1 MQREAGVRPLKIAIL
16 AMGGEGG
23 GVLADWIVQ
32 TAERQGFH
40 AQSTSV
46 PGVAQRTGAT
56 IYYVEILPFVR
67 GTVGAP
73 IFALMPTPGD
83 VDVVIASELMEAARA
98 VQRGLVTPDRTLLI
112 ASSHRV
118 YALQEKMAMGD
129 GRMDAEAFRAQ
140 CERASRRLV
149 LRDFAAVAEKAGS
162 VVSASLFG
170 ALAAAGLPGLPRE
183 SCEESIREGGV
194 GVATSLKAFA
204 AGFSAGTE
212 AQPLEAEAAAAAAAR
227 VDPRLADL
235 AERIRREYPPSVHA
249 MLQAGI
255 AKTSDYQSTDH
266 ARLYLDKMDEV
277 HRLDAARG
285 DGSFRLTNEVA
296 RHLALWMT
304 FEDLPRVAELKI
316 RKSRFERV
324 RQEIGAAPDQIVRIN
339 EYFHPRL
346 EEIADTLPPA
356 LGSFV
361 AGSKVVRSLLG
372 PLTRNG
378 RVVRSSSLAGFLL
391 LYGVSRFR
399 AVRKYSL
406 RYRHEMS
413 EMAEWLG
420 RIEDAAGH
428 DYGLACEIAE
438 CQRLIKGY
446 SDTHARGMRNFK
458 AIMSVLPRLAAADA
472 ASRVKALREAAL
484 ADEGGVALEAAL
496 KTVAP
501 AASAPESGP
510 LRSPSL
516 VRQGA

>member
-1 MQREAGVRPLKIAIL
+1 MQPEANLRPLKIAVL

-56 IYYVEILPFVR
+56 IYYVEILPVVR
-67 GTVGAP
+67 GTQAVP

-129 GRMDAEAFRAQ
+129 GRMDSSAFRAQ

-149 LRDFAAVAEKAGS
+149 LQDFAVVAEKAGS

-183 SCEESIREGGV
+183 MCEASIRDGGV

-204 AGFSAGTE
+204 AGFSAGTDAKPVDGE
-212 AQPLEAEAAAAAAAR
+212 AKSVGSMRA
-227 VDPRLADL
+227 DPRLEDL
-235 AERIRREYPPSVHA
+235 ARRVERDYPSSAYPT
-249 MLQAGI
+249 LRAGI
-255 AKTSDYQSTDH
+255 AKTSDYQSRDY
-266 ARLYLDKMDEV
+266 AKLYLDKMDEV

-285 DGSFRLTNEVA
+285 DGSFKLTNEVA
-296 RHLALWMT
+296 RHLALWMS

-324 RQEIGAAPDQIVRIN
+324 RQEIGAAPGQIVQIN
-339 EYFHPRL
+339 EYFHPRV

-356 LGSFV
+356 LGRFV
-361 AGSKVVRSLLG
+361 LRSRFMRLLLG
-372 PLTRNG
+372 PLTKNG
-378 RVVRSSSLAGFLL
+378 RVVRSSSLVGFLA
-391 LYGVSRFR
+391 LYGVSRFK

-406 RYRHEMS
+406 RYQHEMS
-413 EMAEWLG
+413 EMSDWLA
-420 RIEDAAGH
+420 RIEGAASQ
-428 DYGLACEIAE
+428 DYDLACEIAQ

-458 AIMSVLPRLAAADA
+458 AIMSVVGRLPALDA
-472 ASRVKALREAAL
+472 AFKVKELREAAL
-484 ADEGGVALEAAL
+484 ADEGGASLEAKMRSMVPGAAQ
-496 KTVAP
+496 VDQIP
-501 AASAPESGP
+501 ARARA
-510 LRSPSL
+510 
-516 VRQGA
+516 

>member
-1 MQREAGVRPLKIAIL
+1 MQREASVRPLKIAVL

-56 IYYVEILPFVR
+56 IYYVEILPVTR
-67 GTVGAP
+67 GTVEAP

-129 GRMDAEAFRAQ
+129 GRMDANAFRAQ
-140 CERASRRLV
+140 CEKASRRLV
-149 LRDFAAVAEKAGS
+149 LQDFAAVAEKAGS
-162 VVSASLFG
+162 VISASLFG
-170 ALAAAGLPGLPRE
+170 AMAAAGLPGLPRE
-183 SCEESIREGGV
+183 MCEEAIREGGV

-212 AQPLEAEAAAAAAAR
+212 ARPEGSEARVGAAAPI
-227 VDPRLADL
+227 DPRLSDL
-235 AERIRREYPPSVHA
+235 AQRIRRDYPPSTHA
-249 MLQAGI
+249 MLHAGI
-255 AKTSDYQSTDH
+255 AKTSDYQSRGY
-266 ARLYLDKMDEV
+266 AELYLDKVDEV
-277 HRLDAARG
+277 HRLDKARG

-296 RHLALWMT
+296 RHLALWMS

-316 RKSRFERV
+316 RQSRFERV
-324 RQEIGAAPDQIVRIN
+324 RREIGAAPGEIVRIN
-339 EYFHPRL
+339 EYFHPRI
-346 EEIADTLPPA
+346 EEIADTLPTA

-361 AGSKVVRSLLG
+361 ARSRLVGSLLG

-378 RVVRSSSLAGFLL
+378 RVVRSSSLAGFLV
-391 LYGVSRFR
+391 LYGVSRFK
-399 AVRKYSL
+399 AIRKYSL

-413 EMAEWLG
+413 EISDWLG
-420 RIEDAAGH
+420 RIGSAAGQ
-428 DYGLACEIAE
+428 DYVLACEIAE

-458 AIMSVLPRLAAADA
+458 AIMSVLGQLPAAEA
-472 ASRVKALREAAL
+472 ASKVKALREAAL
-484 ADEGGVALEAAL
+484 ADEGGAALEAEM
-496 KTVAP
+496 KTLAP
-501 AASAPESGP
+501 AASSPEIGQV
-510 LRSPSL
+510 RAHSL
-516 VRQGA
+516 A

>member
-1 MQREAGVRPLKIAIL
+1 MRHEAHMRPLKIAIL

-56 IYYVEILPFVR
+56 IYYVEILPVTR
-67 GTVGAP
+67 GTGEQP
-73 IFALMPTPGD
+73 ILALMPTPGD

-129 GRMDAEAFRAQ
+129 GRMDSNAFRTQ
-140 CERASRRLV
+140 CDRASRELV
-149 LRDFAAVAEKAGS
+149 LRDFAAIAEKAGS

-183 SCEESIREGGV
+183 RCEDAIREGGV

-204 AGFSAGTE
+204 AGFSAATDGRSGDGATD
-212 AQPLEAEAAAAAAAR
+212 AAR
-227 VDPRLADL
+227 STAIDARLVDL
-235 AERIRREYPPSVHA
+235 AERIRRDYPTSTHG
-249 MLQAGI
+249 MLQAGVT
-255 AKTSDYQSTDH
+255 KTSDYQSRRY
-266 ARLYLDKMDEV
+266 AELYLDKMDAL
-277 HRLDAARG
+277 HRLDEARG

-316 RKSRFERV
+316 RRSRFERV

-339 EYFHPRL
+339 EYFHPRI
-346 EEIADTLPPA
+346 EEIADTLPSA
-356 LGSFV
+356 LGRFV
-361 AGSKVVRSLLG
+361 SRSRLTRWLLG
-372 PLTRNG
+372 PMTRNG
-378 RVVRSSSLAGFLL
+378 RVVRSSSLVGFLM
-391 LYGVSRFR
+391 LYGVSRFKGMR
-399 AVRKYSL
+399 RYSL
-406 RYRHEMS
+406 RYRHEMIEIS
-413 EMAEWLG
+413 AWLG
-420 RIEDAAGH
+420 RIERAAGQ

-458 AIMSVLPRLAAADA
+458 AIMSVLDRLAPGDA
-472 ASRVKALREAAL
+472 ALKVKALREAAL
-484 ADEGGVALEAAL
+484 ADEGGVALAAMMR
-496 KTVAP
+496 TIATTDVH
-501 AASAPESGP
+501 PEPG
-510 LRSPSL
+510 RGRNHSL
-516 VRQGA
+516 A

>member
-1 MQREAGVRPLKIAIL
+1 MQPEANMRPLKIAVL

-56 IYYVEILPFVR
+56 IYYVEILPVVR
-67 GTVGAP
+67 GTAAAP

-129 GRMDAEAFRAQ
+129 GRVDSNAFRAQ
-140 CERASRRLV
+140 CERASRQLV
-149 LRDFAAVAEKAGS
+149 LQDFAAVAEKAGS
-162 VVSASLFG
+162 VISASLFG
-170 ALAAAGLPGLPRE
+170 ALAAAGLPGLPRDM
-183 SCEESIREGGV
+183 CEEAIREGGV

-204 AGFSAGTE
+204 AGFSAGSDAKPVGGE
-212 AQPLEAEAAAAAAAR
+212 AKSLASAPA
-227 VDPRLADL
+227 DPRLEDL
-235 AERIRREYPPSVHA
+235 AQRIERDYPSSTHA
-249 MLQAGI
+249 TLRAGI
-255 AKTSDYQSTDH
+255 AKTSDYQ
-266 ARLYLDKMDEV
+266 AGAYAQLYLDKMDEV

-296 RHLALWMT
+296 RHLALWMS

-324 RQEIGAAPDQIVRIN
+324 RQEIGAAPGQIVRIN

-356 LGSFV
+356 LGRFV
-361 AGSKVVRSLLG
+361 LRSGFVRSLLG
-372 PLTRNG
+372 PLTKNG
-378 RVVRSSSLAGFLL
+378 RVVRSSSLVGFLA
-391 LYGVSRFR
+391 LYGVSRFKS
-399 AVRKYSL
+399 VRKYSM
-406 RYRHEMS
+406 RYQHEMGEIS
-413 EMAEWLG
+413 GWLA
-420 RIEDAAGH
+420 RIESAASQ
-428 DYGLACEIAE
+428 DYGLACEIAQ

-446 SDTHARGMRNFK
+446 SDTHARGKRNFK
-458 AIMSVLPRLAAADA
+458 AIMSLLDQLPAADA
-472 ASRVKALREAAL
+472 ASRVRALREAAL
-484 ADEGGVALEAAL
+484 ADEGGLALEAAMRSMS
-496 KTVAP
+496 P
-501 AASAPESGP
+501 RPPSPEFDRISV
-510 LRSPSL
+510 RSL
-516 VRQGA
+516 A

>member
-1 MQREAGVRPLKIAIL
+1 MQPEANMRPLKIAVL

-56 IYYVEILPFVR
+56 IYYVEILPVVR
-67 GTVGAP
+67 GTVAAP

-129 GRMDAEAFRAQ
+129 GRMDSNAFRAR
-140 CERASRRLV
+140 CERASRKLV

-162 VVSASLFG
+162 VISASLFG
-170 ALAAAGLPGLPRE
+170 ALAAGGLPGFPRE
-183 SCEESIREGGV
+183 MCEEAIREGGV

-204 AGFSAGTE
+204 AGFSAGSDGKSEDGESNPAGGTR
-212 AQPLEAEAAAAAAAR
+212 A
-227 VDPRLADL
+227 DPRLADL
-235 AERIRREYPPSVHA
+235 AQRIERDFIFSTHA
-249 MLQAGI
+249 MLKAGI
-255 AKTSDYQSTDH
+255 AKTSDYQSKDY
-266 ARLYLDKMDEV
+266 AQLYLDKMDAV
-277 HRLDAARG
+277 RRLDAARG

-296 RHLALWMT
+296 RHLALWMS

-324 RQEIGAAPDQIVRIN
+324 RQEIGAAPGQIVRIN

-356 LGSFV
+356 LGRFV
-361 AGSKVVRSLLG
+361 SRSKLVRSLLG
-372 PLTRNG
+372 PLTKNG
-378 RVVRSSSLAGFLL
+378 RVVRSSSLGGFLL
-391 LYGVSRFR
+391 LYGVSRFK

-406 RYRHEMS
+406 RYHYEMS
-413 EMAEWLG
+413 EMSDWLAQ
-420 RIEDAAGH
+420 IESAASQ
-428 DYGLACEIAE
+428 DYSLACEIAQ
-438 CQRLIKGY
+438 CQGLIKGY

-458 AIMSVLPRLAAADA
+458 AIMSVLQRLPSSHA
-472 ASRVKALREAAL
+472 ASRVKELREAAL
-484 ADEGGVALEAAL
+484 ADEGGAALEAVMRSMGPGAL
-496 KTVAP
+496 SPELGQVR
-501 AASAPESGP
+501 AA
-510 LRSPSL
+510 RSL
-516 VRQGA
+516 A

>member
-1 MQREAGVRPLKIAIL
+1 MRHETHMRPLKIAIL

-56 IYYVEILPFVR
+56 IYYVEILPVIR
-67 GTVGAP
+67 GTGEKP
-73 IFALMPTPGD
+73 ILALMPTPGD

-129 GRMDAEAFRAQ
+129 GRMDSNAFRTQ
-140 CERASRRLV
+140 CDRASRELV
-149 LRDFAAVAEKAGS
+149 LRDFAAIAEKAGS

-170 ALAAAGLPGLPRE
+170 ALAAAGLPGLSRE
-183 SCEESIREGGV
+183 QCEDAIREGGV
-194 GVATSLKAFA
+194 GVVTSLKAFA
-204 AGFSAGTE
+204 AGFSAATDTRSVNGDMG
-212 AQPLEAEAAAAAAAR
+212 AAR
-227 VDPRLADL
+227 SIAIDPRLADL
-235 AERIRREYPPSVHA
+235 AERIRRDYPPSTHGMLHA
-249 MLQAGI
+249 GV
-255 AKTSDYQSTDH
+255 AKTSDYQSRRH
-266 ARLYLDKMDEV
+266 AELYLDKMDEV
-277 HRLDAARG
+277 HRLDKAQG

-339 EYFHPRL
+339 EYFHPRI
-346 EEIADTLPPA
+346 EEIADTLPSA
-356 LGSFV
+356 LGQFV
-361 AGSKVVRSLLG
+361 SRSRLARWVLG
-372 PLTRNG
+372 PMTSNG
-378 RVVRSSSLAGFLL
+378 RVVRSSSLVGFLM
-391 LYGVSRFR
+391 LYGVSRFKG
-399 AVRKYSL
+399 VRRYSL
-406 RYRHEMS
+406 RYRHEMTEIS
-413 EMAEWLG
+413 DWLR
-420 RIEDAAGH
+420 RIERAAGQ

-458 AIMSVLPRLAAADA
+458 TIMSVLDKLP
-472 ASRVKALREAAL
+472 ASDPALKVKALREAAL
-484 ADEGGVALEAAL
+484 KDEGGIALTAMMRTIA
-496 KTVAP
+496 TTDV
-501 AASAPESGP
+501 SAEHGRSQ
-510 LRSPSL
+510 SPSL
-516 VRQGA
+516 A

>member
-1 MQREAGVRPLKIAIL
+1 MQPEAAMRPLKIAIL

-23 GVLADWIVQ
+23 GVLVDWIVQ
-32 TAERQGFH
+32 TAERQGLH

-56 IYYVEILPFVR
+56 IYYVEILPLIR
-67 GTVGAP
+67 GTVETP

-129 GRMDAEAFRAQ
+129 GRMNSNAFRAQ
-140 CERASRRLV
+140 CERASRQLV
-149 LRDFAAVAEKAGS
+149 LQDFAAVAEKAGS
-162 VVSASLFG
+162 VISASLFG
-170 ALAAAGLPGLPRE
+170 ALAAAALPGLPRDM
-183 SCEESIREGGV
+183 CEEAIREGGV
-194 GVATSLKAFA
+194 GVAPSLKAFA
-204 AGFSAGTE
+204 AGFLAGTDARSEDGE
-212 AQPLEAEAAAAAAAR
+212 ARPSGLIR
-227 VDPRLADL
+227 VDPRLACL
-235 AERIRREYPPSVHA
+235 AQRIERNYSPSTHA
-249 MLQAGI
+249 MLHAGI
-255 AKTSDYQSTDH
+255 AKTSDYQSTDY
-266 ARLYLDKMDEV
+266 AKLYLDKMDEV
-277 HRLDAARG
+277 HRLEAARG
-285 DGSFRLTNEVA
+285 DGSFRLTNDVA
-296 RHLALWMT
+296 RHLALWMS

-324 RQEIGAAPDQIVRIN
+324 RQEIGAAPGQVVRIN

-356 LGSFV
+356 LGRFV
-361 AGSKVVRSLLG
+361 LRSRLVNSLLG

-378 RVVRSSSLAGFLL
+378 RVVRSSSLVGFLV
-391 LYGVSRFR
+391 LYGVSRFK

-413 EMAEWLG
+413 EISDWLG
-420 RIEDAAGH
+420 RIASAASH
-428 DYGLACEIAE
+428 DYDLACEIAQ

-458 AIMSVLPRLAAADA
+458 SIMSVIAQLPAVDA
-472 ASRVKALREAAL
+472 ASRLKQLREAAL
-484 ADEGGVALEAAL
+484 ADEGGTALEAVM
-496 KTVAP
+496 KSMAP
-501 AASAPESGP
+501 GDSSRDFGQVQA
-510 LRSPSL
+510 RSL
-516 VRQGA
+516 A